1 MKLWYL
7 RPRGLFAPFNQNGV
21 GLLIRAETEADA
33 RELAATLQW
42 VAVALRD
49 DRWLS
54 AITVACLPLD
64 VKNKGDLTIRLL
76 ADPPSTG
83 ALE

>member
-7 RPRGLFAPFNQNGV
+7 RPRSALFAPFNSNGV

-33 RELAATLQW
+33 RELAASLQW
-42 VAVALRD
+42 VSVPLRD
-49 DRWLS
+49 ERWNQPVNT
-54 AITVACLPLD
+54 ICIPID
-64 VKNKGDLTIRLL
+64 VKNKGDLNIRVL
-76 ADPPSTG
+76 ADPIG